1 MRGWKVDDGDGGW
14 QDDDT
19 LTFNGKN
26 EDLNFKQTILKMFSV
41 QIMVGWCRKYFIDL
55 NTNKSLLNVKENRT
69 EREALAF
76 WSLILGTRV
85 LHVVVCFSVDIMTFR
100 VLHISAG
107 EGDSCQQRP
116 SSRVT
121 ARSSGSLQQTS
132 LCRCMGEHLE

>member
-19 LTFNGKN
+19 LTVNGKK
-26 EDLNFKQTILKMFSV
+26 EDLNLVNNLKM
-41 QIMVGWCRKYFIDL
+41 
-55 NTNKSLLNVKENRT
+55 
-69 EREALAF
+69 
-76 WSLILGTRV
+76 
-85 LHVVVCFSVDIMTFR
+85 FR

-121 ARSSGSLQQTS
+121 ARSSGSLQQTA
-132 LCRCMGEHLE
+132 LCRCLGERLEWKTAVRR